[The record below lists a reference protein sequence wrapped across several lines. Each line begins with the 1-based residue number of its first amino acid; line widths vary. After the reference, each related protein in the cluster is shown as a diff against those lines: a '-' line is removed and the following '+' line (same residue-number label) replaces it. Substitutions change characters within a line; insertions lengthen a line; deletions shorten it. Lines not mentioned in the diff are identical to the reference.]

1 MGGTNIINVLGA
13 SRYNYLFEKG
23 GPPIEAEDLTRENKH
38 RGEADELRNIE
49 FVLVTYL
56 TKS

>member
-1 MGGTNIINVLGA
+1 MCSARQVIIT
-13 SRYNYLFEKG
+13 YLEKG
-23 GPPIEAEDLTRENKH
+23 APIEAEDLARENKH

>member
-13 SRYNYLFEKG
+13 SRYNYLFEKRW
-23 GPPIEAEDLTRENKH
+23 PPIEAEDLTRENKH

>member
-1 MGGTNIINVLGA
+1 MCLARHVIIT
-13 SRYNYLFEKG
+13 YLKKG